1 MQTRLRFVRGRDEL
15 DGLLRRAKL
24 IRCRHC
30 GRTGTLIGHGE
41 LRGYDTR
48 STERIVRGRRLF
60 CSNRYRRQG
69 CGRTFSVLL
78 PERLRGFV
86 VPTTII
92 ACFVAGVVEG
102 LSRKAAWLVAAGRS
116 LSPSSGY
123 RLWRRFSD
131 EQSRLRARLL
141 RECHPPPSGDADPLA
156 QLMAHFDLVFPSASC
171 LFSSFQRCFQLHLL
185 G

>member
-1 MQTRLRFVRGRDEL
+1 MQTPLRFVRGRDEL

-24 IRCRHC
+24 IACRHC

-60 CSNRYRRQG
+60 CSNRYRRPG

-86 VPTTII
+86 VPTTIL
-92 ACFVAGVVEG
+92 ACYVASVIDG
-102 LSRKAAWLVAAGRS
+102 LSRKAAWLVGA
-116 LSPSSGY
+116 
-123 RLWRRFSD
+123 
-131 EQSRLRARLL
+131 LL
-141 RECHPPPSGDADPLA
+141 VESNA
-156 QLMAHFDLVFPSASC
+156 VS
-171 LFSSFQRCFQLHLL
+171 
-185 G
+185 